1 MDQDV
6 DLLAQRV
13 EKQRAKL
20 DEEVTLLEMTEKR
33 VTAAES
39 DRQSAARE
47 AERLKSRAKKAK
59 RDARRLSSEAKRAQV
74 RLEAIDSDHAQAVK
88 EAKSRGKS
96 VAKRQQKLAEAEGA
110 HAAAEAET
118 SSAARPASTR
128 RRPPSSSTA
137 AAKKTPPRK
146 RAASSTT
153 GKRTTKA
160 SPRRTTAKKASWWWR
175 ADATTGVRRRP
186 ARRDRAQAVA
196 WGLAPG
202 FAPPA
207 DPLPAGAEDLAPW
220 RQAHAWHDFGASA
233 TCG

>member
-1 MDQDV
+1 MDQDF

-20 DEEVTLLEMTEKR
+20 DEEVTLLDMTEKR
-33 VTAAES
+33 VAAAES

-118 SSAARPASTR
+118 SSAARPVGPGVQSTGSMVS
-128 RRPPSSSTA
+128 RPAGSIRPWSTCRKNAANSSS
-137 AAKKTPPRK
+137 
-146 RAASSTT
+146 
-153 GKRTTKA
+153 
-160 SPRRTTAKKASWWWR
+160 
-175 ADATTGVRRRP
+175 
-186 ARRDRAQAVA
+186 
-196 WGLAPG
+196 L
-202 FAPPA
+202 
-207 DPLPAGAEDLAPW
+207 
-220 RQAHAWHDFGASA
+220 
-233 TCG
+233 

>member
-20 DEEVTLLEMTEKR
+20 NEEVTLLDMTEKR

-47 AERLKSRAKKAK
+47 AERLKSRAKRAK
-59 RDARRLSSEAKRAQV
+59 RDARRLSSEAKRAKV

-88 EAKSRGKS
+88 EAKSRGKT

-110 HAAAEAET
+110 HAAAQAET
-118 SSAARPASTR
+118 GSAAKAPTPRRRAASSA
-128 RRPPSSSTA
+128 SS
-137 AAKKTPPRK
+137 AAKKTATPRK

-153 GKRTTKA
+153 RK
-160 SPRRTTAKKASWWWR
+160 RTTAKKTS
-175 ADATTGVRRRP
+175 
-186 ARRDRAQAVA
+186 
-196 WGLAPG
+196 
-202 FAPPA
+202 
-207 DPLPAGAEDLAPW
+207 
-220 RQAHAWHDFGASA
+220 
-233 TCG
+233 

>member
-20 DEEVTLLEMTEKR
+20 DEEATLLDMTEKR

-47 AERLKSRAKKAK
+47 AERLKTRAKKAK

-110 HAAAEAET
+110 HAAAQAGDQQCRKAVEHPPPRTVVSHLGREEDGDPPQAGRVLDDTEADDQGL
-118 SSAARPASTR
+118 SPADDRQEDRLGVVGR
-128 RRPPSSSTA
+128 RRHHRCP
-137 AAKKTPPRK
+137 
-146 RAASSTT
+146 
-153 GKRTTKA
+153 
-160 SPRRTTAKKASWWWR
+160 
-175 ADATTGVRRRP
+175 
-186 ARRDRAQAVA
+186 
-196 WGLAPG
+196 
-202 FAPPA
+202 
-207 DPLPAGAEDLAPW
+207 
-220 RQAHAWHDFGASA
+220 
-233 TCG
+233 

>member
-20 DEEVTLLEMTEKR
+20 DEEVTLLDMTEKR

-47 AERLKSRAKKAK
+47 AERLKTRAKKAK

-110 HAAAEAET
+110 HAAAPAET
-118 SSAARPASTR
+118 EQCRKAAEHPSPRTVVATRPRRR
-128 RRPPSSSTA
+128 RRPPASEPRPRRHGSGRPRPLPGGR
-137 AAKKTPPRK
+137 PPR
-146 RAASSTT
+146 RPA
-153 GKRTTKA
+153 R
-160 SPRRTTAKKASWWWR
+160 WWGG
-175 ADATTGVRRRP
+175 DATTGVRRRP
-186 ARRDRAQAVA
+186 ARREPAR
-196 WGLAPG
+196 PG
-202 FAPPA
+202 
-207 DPLPAGAEDLAPW
+207 
-220 RQAHAWHDFGASA
+220 
-233 TCG
+233 